1 MAALFPKGIDR
12 GRAGAWCGSSSL
24 LPARANTYVHKML
37 LITLSEIHGGEG
49 RFLNTGERGV
59 DSALPCAASYCH
71 ARWKPPSLISILRVD
86 NVLEQLKQSIQA
98 WEEPLI
104 HSNSSHWIINNVLAE
119 SWERG
124 RPRINDRRL
133 RTGASSQLENLSNSH
148 CAACRTPLPF
158 RTLSK

>member
-1 MAALFPKGIDR
+1 MAALFSKGIDWAQ
-12 GRAGAWCGSSSL
+12 AGAWCGSSSL

-49 RFLNTGERGV
+49 RFFNVGKHGV
-59 DSALPCAASYCH
+59 ESTLPCATSYCH
-71 ARWKPPSLISILRVD
+71 AHWKPPSLISILRVD

-119 SWERG
+119 SWEGG
-124 RPRINDRRL
+124 RPRINDHRL
-133 RTGASSQLENLSNSH
+133 WMGASSQLENLSNSH
-148 CAACRTPLPF
+148 CTASRTQL
-158 RTLSK
+158 RD